1 MREAV
6 CIPSTSRA
14 IQSPQQAD
22 SFQVCTEAAAVRDGI
37 SLPTCILHEAT
48 GTPLTPLHGTLQMGS
63 IIVINNS
70 GSPISVFVSKYSNSD
85 GSDAWFTLQPGGR
98 DSWSRKGW
106 ELVAFKN
113 AKDSNRTGVYVPAD
127 STVTFDDM
135 AHVSV
140 V

>member
-1 MREAV
+1 
-6 CIPSTSRA
+6 
-14 IQSPQQAD
+14 
-22 SFQVCTEAAAVRDGI
+22 
-37 SLPTCILHEAT
+37 
-48 GTPLTPLHGTLQMGS
+48 MGS

-113 AKDSNRTGVYVPAD
+113 ANDTNRTGVYVPAD